1 MLDERLGSV
10 SEALLHR
17 FLSVS
22 EAQNCHIDL
31 VGNIGPGKL
40 NPLSAKF
47 DPF

>member
-40 NPLSAKF
+40 NPLSANF